1 MYLSF
6 FIIFVEK
13 KTTYMATKHYK
24 TRTVSTT
31 VGDTVESI
39 KETAVWVSSPDIY
52 HIQYHGSGSSWTG
65 RVKMLSTLKIYFALV
80 ERLGMDSMEVYLSP
94 TQREEIMEECQVSR
108 PMFTLALKELEEFQ
122 VILRGTIVDKN
133 TGQVLRTLRRGEL
146 ILNPHIVWRGGMDR
160 HREAVKEFDSIVR
173 YTEGF

>member
-1 MYLSF
+1 
-6 FIIFVEK
+6 
-13 KTTYMATKHYK
+13 
-24 TRTVSTT
+24 
-31 VGDTVESI
+31 
-39 KETAVWVSSPDIY
+39 
-52 HIQYHGSGSSWTG
+52 
-65 RVKMLSTLKIYFALV
+65 
-80 ERLGMDSMEVYLSP
+80 
-94 TQREEIMEECQVSR
+94 MEECQVSR